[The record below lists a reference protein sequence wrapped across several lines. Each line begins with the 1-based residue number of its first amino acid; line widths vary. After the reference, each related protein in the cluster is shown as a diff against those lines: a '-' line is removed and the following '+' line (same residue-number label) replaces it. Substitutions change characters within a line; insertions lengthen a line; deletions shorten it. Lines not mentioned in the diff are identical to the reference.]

1 VTGRSV
7 HGVVSSVALTVG
19 SFAYR
24 TGNRRRYV
32 DRNIVRTTRENHG
45 TKPIQ

>member
-1 VTGRSV
+1 VTGLSM
-7 HGVVSSVALTVG
+7 HGVVSSVTLTVG

-32 DRNIVRTTRENHG
+32 DRNIVRATRENHG
-45 TKPIQ
+45 TKAI